1 MQQKR
6 CMRIDK
12 SRVYCHTG
20 KNNGLIFIQLKL
32 TRFESSRMLD
42 VTRVD
47 KEGGDKTKAKPPGI
61 ENEIA
66 LLRY

>member
-1 MQQKR
+1 
-6 CMRIDK
+6 
-12 SRVYCHTG
+12 
-20 KNNGLIFIQLKL
+20 
-32 TRFESSRMLD
+32 MLD

-47 KEGGDKTKAKPPGI
+47 KKGDKTKAKPPGI